1 MRTRDEYWNLMN
13 DVRKS
18 EIQDGYIGING
29 QPTY

>member
-13 DVRKS
+13 DVRIS